1 MTSTRRDA
9 RSVTIPEAG
18 APGTAPA
25 PGAEGKAPAS
35 GLPRIGFVSGIAS
48 GMMWGLDGVVLG
60 VVLGMAPFAGGSAVM
75 APLAVAGLHDAA
87 AFLWMLVFDGATGRL
102 GQLLRLFATRR
113 GMVIWLAALF
123 GGPIAMS
130 GYVYGIRFAGA
141 AYTLAISATFP
152 AVGALLA
159 AVFLRER
166 VTRVGWLGVFV
177 TIAGAILVTYT
188 PPEDSPEHFYL
199 GIGLALLATFGWGVE
214 GVLAIHSMEVIDAA
228 IAGTI
233 RMATS
238 VVIYFVVVIPVT
250 GGYALVLEALHATS
264 LGVLVLG
271 AIAGAGAYLTYY
283 AANHLIGASRA
294 MPLNAMYALWAILFG
309 VAFTGLEPTWQLV
322 AGVLM
327 TLVGA
332 VLVVNGAPRPAVAE
346 QGASA

>member
-1 MTSTRRDA
+1 MTAEATRPGAAGER
-9 RSVTIPEAG
+9 AG
-18 APGTAPA
+18 APPFSTGRP
-25 PGAEGKAPAS
+25 P
-35 GLPRIGFVSGIAS
+35 GLPRIGFVSGFAS
-48 GMMWGLDGVVLG
+48 GVMWGLDGVVLG
-60 VVLGMAPFAGGSAVM
+60 VVLGMAPFVGGSAVA
-75 APLAVAGLHDAA
+75 APLAVAGLHDTASC
-87 AFLWMLVFDGATGRL
+87 LWMLLFDASTGRL
-102 GQLLRLFATRR
+102 ERLRRLFASRR

-123 GGPIAMS
+123 GGPLAMS

-166 VTRVGWLGVFV
+166 VTRLGWLGVAV
-177 TIAGAILVTYT
+177 TITGAVLVSYT
-188 PPEDSPEHFYL
+188 PPEGSPEHFYL

-228 IAGTI
+228 VAGTI

-238 VVIYFVVVIPVT
+238 MIIYFAIVIPLT
-250 GGYALVLEALHATS
+250 GGYGLVVEALQTPDTVLVLT
-264 LGVLVLG
+264 LG

-309 VAFTGLEPTWQLV
+309 IVFTGLQPTWQLV
-322 AGVLM
+322 LGVLV
-327 TLVGA
+327 TLCGA
-332 VLVVNGAPRPAVAE
+332 VLVVRAAPAPEAVAQPSE
-346 QGASA
+346 G